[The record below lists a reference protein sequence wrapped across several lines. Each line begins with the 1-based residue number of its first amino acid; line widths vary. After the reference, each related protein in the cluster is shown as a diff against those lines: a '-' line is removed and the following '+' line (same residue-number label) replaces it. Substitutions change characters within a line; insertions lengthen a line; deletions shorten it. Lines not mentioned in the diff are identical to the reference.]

1 MNTSCVVLT
10 PSLGDFWRVGMEGP
24 PPLWENDFASRGH
37 GDSWNCPRPARE
49 FPDARRTQGEPDG
62 WIGVRHYRRQGERGL
77 TRRLF
82 LFGSAAASVA
92 GAALI
97 TDTSEPTG
105 RPTQPADGA
114 EEHVPGSQVVKAA
127 AAGIPGKDD
136 IVAEFSGRKPVLW
149 GLQVPGTVVSLPAGS
164 GGTLLT
170 FDCCGGPGGN
180 GVDQALID
188 SLSRA
193 GAPAIFFLN
202 ARWVRANPGPA
213 KSLAE
218 NPLFEIG
225 NHGTRHVPLS
235 LTGRSAY
242 GIRGTASPAEV
253 YDEVM
258 TNQEVLH
265 SLTGGSSRFFRP
277 GTAFFD
283 EVAVAIVRRLG
294 LVPMSF
300 SVNGDGGATYPA
312 DTVFSEVNAAK
323 SGDVIIAHANHPGGG
338 TAGGITRAIP
348 ALRSSGR
355 APAVAGDKNSGW

>member
-1 MNTSCVVLT
+1 M
-10 PSLGDFWRVGMEGP
+10 
-24 PPLWENDFASRGH
+24 
-37 GDSWNCPRPARE
+37 
-49 FPDARRTQGEPDG
+49 
-62 WIGVRHYRRQGERGL
+62 RHYRRQDGRGL

-82 LFGSAAASVA
+82 LLGSAAASVA

-97 TDTSEPTG
+97 TDTSDAAG
-105 RPTQPADGA
+105 RPTQAA
-114 EEHVPGSQVVKAA
+114 GSVEANVQGSPVVKAA
-127 AAGIPGKDD
+127 ATGIPGKDD

-149 GLQVPGTVVSLPAGS
+149 GLQVPGTVASLPAGS
-164 GGTLLT
+164 AGTLLT

-188 SLSRA
+188 ALNRA
-193 GAPAIFFLN
+193 GAPAVFFLN
-202 ARWVRANPGPA
+202 ARWIQANPGPA

-235 LTGRSAY
+235 VTGRGAY

-258 TNQEVLH
+258 TNQQVLH
-265 SLTGGSSRFFRP
+265 SLTGRSSRFFRP

-294 LVPMSF
+294 LEPVSF
-300 SVNGDGGATYPA
+300 SINGDGGATYPA

-323 SGDVIIAHANHPGGG
+323 PGDVIIAHANHPGSG

-355 APAVAGDKNSGW
+355 APVGSDAGWPR